1 MTTDARAE
9 LLAEPTDFDRAYWDG
24 LAEGKLRVM
33 HCSACNHWQPVPETF
48 CFACGSD
55 SMEWK
60 DVSGSGT
67 VHTFITVHQKYHPA
81 FYDLVPYNVSV
92 IELDEGPRLTAN
104 VVNIEPNDIKIGMRV
119 KAKPAPVG
127 DRVALF
133 FEKE

>member
-1 MTTDARAE
+1 MTGVQTCA
-9 LLAEPTDFDRAYWDG
+9 LPIY
-24 LAEGKLRVM
+24 
-33 HCSACNHWQPVPETF
+33 
-48 CFACGSD
+48 
-55 SMEWK
+55 
-60 DVSGSGT
+60 
-67 VHTFITVHQKYHPA
+67 PA

-104 VVNIEPNDIKIGMRV
+104 VVNIAPNDIEIGMRV